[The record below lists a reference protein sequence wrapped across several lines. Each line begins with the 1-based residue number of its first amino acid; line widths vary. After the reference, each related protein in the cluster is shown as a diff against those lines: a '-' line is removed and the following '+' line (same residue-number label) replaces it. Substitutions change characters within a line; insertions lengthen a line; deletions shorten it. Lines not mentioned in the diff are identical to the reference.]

1 MGHFVGWSCIKP
13 NSKSAREDLYMMT
26 PDKSLLLKDALSY
39 ASSAL
44 SDLTTIVGTGSLTD
58 NATLSRIE
66 GELRDAADLVRQ
78 SYRSDEIGEV
88 ETEAGDDI

>member
-1 MGHFVGWSCIKP
+1 
-13 NSKSAREDLYMMT
+13 MT
-26 PDKSLLLKDALSY
+26 TTDKSLLLKEALSY

-66 GELRDAADLVRQ
+66 HELRDAADLVRQ
-78 SYRSDEIGEV
+78 SYWVDEIGEV
-88 ETEAGDDI
+88 DTEAGDDI

>member
-1 MGHFVGWSCIKP
+1 
-13 NSKSAREDLYMMT
+13 MT
-26 PDKSLLLKDALSY
+26 TTDKSLLLKDALSY

-58 NATLSRIE
+58 NGSLSRIE
-66 GELRDAADLVRQ
+66 RELRDAADLVRQ
-78 SYRSDEIGEV
+78 SYWTDAIGEV

>member
-1 MGHFVGWSCIKP
+1 
-13 NSKSAREDLYMMT
+13 MT
-26 PDKSLLLKDALSY
+26 TTDKSLLLNDALSY

-66 GELRDAADLVRQ
+66 RDLRDATDLVRQ
-78 SYRSDEIGEV
+78 SYRTDEIGEV